1 MSQNSLIIGTR
12 DMKSLKVILVIC
24 CVVLL
29 NACAATL
36 LPVSVTKNSSLDK
49 YRYVY
54 ITPTSGITST
64 TGGVYGGSYGVYGST
79 QTKSIYPSDIIA
91 GIMIKKGFTQVP
103 NITPEIADQTLIINY
118 GESGRRNVGLGYT
131 IEITLQFLTAKTHE
145 VVCTS
150 TAEGQ
155 GSTETDDIRIAIN
168 RALDEV
174 FPSK

>member
-1 MSQNSLIIGTR
+1 MKQLRFIIA
-12 DMKSLKVILVIC
+12 MC
-24 CVVLL
+24 CLL
-29 NACAATL
+29 LLSSCAATL
-36 LPVSVTKNSSLDK
+36 LPVSVTRNSTLDGYK
-49 YRYVY
+49 YVY

-103 NITPEIADQTLIINY
+103 NITPEIATQTLIINY

-131 IEITLQFLTAKTHE
+131 IEITLQFLSAKTHE
-145 VVCTS
+145 IVCVS

-155 GSTETDDIRIAIN
+155 GSTEADDIRIAIN

>member
-1 MSQNSLIIGTR
+1 MKII
-12 DMKSLKVILVIC
+12 KILFAFC
-24 CVVLL
+24 GAVLL
-29 NACAATL
+29 NGCAATL
-36 LPVSVTKNSSLDK
+36 LPVSVTKNLGLSEYK
-49 YRYVY
+49 YVY

-103 NITPEIADQTLIINY
+103 NIIPEIATQTLIINY

-131 IEITLQFLTAKTHE
+131 IEVTLQFLSAKTHE
-145 VVCTS
+145 IVCIS

-155 GSTETDDIRIAIN
+155 GATEADDIRIAIN